1 MKLQAVFDN
10 TSPLCSDV
18 FVSFLIFLSFLSVFY
33 FFFIFIFL
41 NDLHVM
47 SALSFWSSLC

>member
-33 FFFIFIFL
+33 FFLFL
-41 NDLHVM
+41 
-47 SALSFWSSLC
+47 FF

>member
-1 MKLQAVFDN
+1 MKLQAFFDN

-18 FVSFLIFLSFLSVFY
+18 FVSFLIFLSFLSFLSVF
-33 FFFIFIFL
+33 FCFCFL

>member
-18 FVSFLIFLSFLSVFY
+18 FVSFLIFLSFLSG
-33 FFFIFIFL
+33 FFF
-41 NDLHVM
+41 
-47 SALSFWSSLC
+47 